1 MVHQTPQSH
10 VELHRLQLDD
20 ARALLHH
27 NPVTHLPSPEESATG
42 YLQGVINGLCEL
54 SLKDPLTGLA
64 NRKHLQ
70 AVQARTL
77 DIVVRS
83 GEPALLLTLE
93 IDNLRT
99 LIETHGQSVS
109 GQVLPAVS
117 KAVTQSLR
125 PMDTVARFDAQ
136 TLSVV
141 MPSCPP
147 PYGTMVAER
156 IREAV
161 ESLSIVLESNDHIRT
176 SISIGGAFAS
186 EWAHT
191 TPEEW
196 SALSTAQLQLAIS
209 QGRNQVCIEPI
220 EEIFVSAEEK
230 NLLFGHL
237 AFGEPALAE
246 GNTSDSKGV
255 N

>member
-1 MVHQTPQSH
+1 VVHQNPQSH

-27 NPVTHLPSPEESATG
+27 NPVTNLPSPEESATG

-70 AVQARTL
+70 AIQARTL
-77 DIVVRS
+77 DVVVRS
-83 GEPALLLTLE
+83 GEPALLLMLE
-93 IDNLRT
+93 IDNLRS
-99 LIETHGQSVS
+99 LIEAHGASVS

-117 KAVTQSLR
+117 KSVALSLR
-125 PMDTVARFDAQ
+125 SMDSVARFDAH
-136 TLSVV
+136 TFSVV

-147 PYGTMVAER
+147 PYGAMVAER
-156 IREAV
+156 IRDAV
-161 ESLSIVLESNDHIRT
+161 QTLTIELSNALSVQVTVSV
-176 SISIGGAFAS
+176 GGSFAS

-191 TPEEW
+191 SPDEW
-196 SALSTAQLQLAIS
+196 TSHSLGQLQIAIS
-209 QGRNQVCIEPI
+209 QGRNQVCIDPI

-230 NLLFGHL
+230 NLLFSHL
-237 AFGEPALAE
+237 GLSEPAMAE
-246 GNTSDSKGV
+246 DSASDSKGV
-255 N
+255 I